1 MISNIELNL
10 NAIHIKVKEN
20 VHQFGGNPEMVTIFG
35 ESAGSM
41 SVGALVLSPISR
53 NLFKRAI
60 LQSGVDF
67 GYKGKGLISKSD
79 LLISTKRMSK
89 WFNCSD
95 DNQWLECLQKV
106 DAKRITDYYKSFLQT
121 PLPIYETEFLPLSV
135 ENAFKSGNFNKGLF
149 LFILIFELRERKKVI

>member
-1 MISNIELNL
+1 M
-10 NAIHIKVKEN
+10 KEN

-41 SVGALVLSPISR
+41 SVAALVLSPISR

-67 GYKGKGLISKSD
+67 GYKGKGFISKSD
-79 LLISTKRMSK
+79 LLIATKRMSK
-89 WFNCSD
+89 SFNCSD

-106 DAKRITDYYKSFLQT
+106 DAQKIIDYSEFSG
-121 PLPIYETEFLPLSV
+121 LPIYETEFLPLSV
-135 ENAFKSGNFNKGLF
+135 GNAFKSGNFNRGLF
-149 LFILIFELRERKKVI
+149 LFSNF

>member
-60 LQSGVDF
+60 LESGVDF
-67 GYKGKGLISKSD
+67 GYKGKGHISKSD
-79 LLISTKRMSK
+79 LLIATKGMSK

-106 DAKRITDYYKSFLQT
+106 DAEKMIDYPEF
-121 PLPIYETEFLPLSV
+121 PANPIYETEFLPLSV
-135 ENAFKSGNFNKGLF
+135 ENAFKSGNFNRGLF
-149 LFILIFELRERKKVI
+149 LFFLIFEFFE

>member
-1 MISNIELNL
+1 
-10 NAIHIKVKEN
+10 
-20 VHQFGGNPEMVTIFG
+20 
-35 ESAGSM
+35 M

-79 LLISTKRMSK
+79 LLISTKKMSK
-89 WFNCSD
+89 SFNCSD

-106 DAKRITDYYKSFLQT
+106 DAQKIIDYSVFAGF
-121 PLPIYETEFLPLSV
+121 PIYETEFLPLPV
-135 ENAFKSGNFNKGLF
+135 ENAFKSGNFNRGLF
-149 LFILIFELRERKKVI
+149 LFFFKFFNFLGKKISNLFLRY

>member
-1 MISNIELNL
+1 
-10 NAIHIKVKEN
+10 
-20 VHQFGGNPEMVTIFG
+20 
-35 ESAGSM
+35 M

-67 GYKGKGLISKSD
+67 GYKGKGIVSKSD

-95 DNQWLECLQKV
+95 DNQWLECLQKL
-106 DAKRITDYYKSFLQT
+106 DAQKIIDYSVFT
-121 PLPIYETEFLPLSV
+121 GLPIYETEFLPLPV
-135 ENAFKSGNFNKGLF
+135 ENAFKSGNFNRGLF
-149 LFILIFELRERKKVI
+149 LFFNFLIFWERK

>member
-1 MISNIELNL
+1 LISNIELNL
-10 NAIHIKVKEN
+10 NAIHIEVKEN

-41 SVGALVLSPISR
+41 SVAALILSPISR

-106 DAKRITDYYKSFLQT
+106 DAQQIIDHSKFTAN
-121 PLPIYETEFLPLSV
+121 PIYETEFLPLSV
-135 ENAFKSGNFNKGLF
+135 ENAFKSGNFNRGLF
-149 LFILIFELRERKKVI
+149 LFFLIFEFFG